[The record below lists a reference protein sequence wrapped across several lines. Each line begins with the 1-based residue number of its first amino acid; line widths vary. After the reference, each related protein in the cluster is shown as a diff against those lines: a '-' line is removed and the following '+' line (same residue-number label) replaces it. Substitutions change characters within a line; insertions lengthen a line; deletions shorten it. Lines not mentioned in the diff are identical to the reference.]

1 MCKKI
6 TYFLATAH
14 LFLYLAHPQMLR
26 WHNKSALPCVIY
38 AMKRALTLLV
48 LVFVAATASAQEPRI
63 QNRPYLDNRQL
74 HYGFF
79 VGLNMMDLDLKN
91 NGYIDPTS
99 GQQWYSE
106 VDNYQPGFTVGVLGE
121 LRLTKTLSFR
131 VQPTLHFGQ
140 KHVVFHEQLS
150 GRDSTQNIKST
161 YITLPLLLKV
171 AAPRHNN
178 FRPYVSLGAAPAID
192 LTARK
197 HNALLT
203 ERLDC
208 FLEIALGC
216 DIYLPY
222 FKLIPEL
229 KFCFGLRDAI
239 VHDRSDL
246 IDQTLL
252 KFTNGLDRGRASMIV
267 RSFYFE

>member
-1 MCKKI
+1 
-6 TYFLATAH
+6 
-14 LFLYLAHPQMLR
+14 
-26 WHNKSALPCVIY
+26 
-38 AMKRALTLLV
+38 MKRSLLILLTCLS
-48 LVFVAATASAQEPRI
+48 AATASAQEPRI
-63 QNRPYLDNRQL
+63 QNRPYLDNRFL

-79 VGLNMMDLDLKN
+79 IGLNMMDLDMKN
-91 NGYIDPTS
+91 NGYIDPVT

-106 VDNYQPGFTVGVLGE
+106 VDNFQPGFTVGVLGE
-121 LRLTKTLSFR
+121 LRLNKTLGLRF
-131 VQPTLHFGQ
+131 QPNISFGQ
-140 KHVVFHEQLS
+140 KHVVFHEQNS

-161 YITLPLLLKV
+161 YLSLPIVLKA
-171 AAPRHNN
+171 AAPRYNN
-178 FRPYVSLGAAPAID
+178 FRPYFCLGVSPSID

-203 ERLDC
+203 ERFDC
-208 FLEIALGC
+208 FIEIGMGC

-246 IDQTLL
+246 IDKTLL
-252 KFTNGLDRGRASMIV
+252 KYTNGIDRGRASMIIL
-267 RSFYFE
+267 SFYFE